1 MKQTI
6 TESQF
11 RDAFRDIRPDNFSY
25 AALGELYEWL
35 EQYEDDT
42 GSEMELDVIALCC
55 DFSEYT
61 LEELQNDYGYLMAG
75 EEQFFDFDSLTI
87 ENWAEFLNDH
97 TMVIP
102 VSYHNSIAPDM
113 DTESL
118 IVQAF

>member
-11 RDAFRDIRPDNFSY
+11 RDAFHDIRPNNFSY

-35 EQYEDDT
+35 EQYEEDT
-42 GSEMELDVIALCC
+42 ETEVELDVIAICC

-61 LEELQNDYGYLMAG
+61 LEELQNDYGYMD
-75 EEQFFDFDSLTI
+75 EDSKEWDLD
-87 ENWAEFLNDH
+87 EWAEFLNDH
-97 TMVIP
+97 TIVIP
-102 VSYHNSIAPDM
+102 VSYHNSIVPEL

-118 IVQAF
+118 IIQAF

>member
-35 EQYEDDT
+35 EQYEEDT
-42 GSEMELDVIALCC
+42 DTEVELDVIAICC

-61 LEELQNDYGYLMAG
+61 LEELQNDYGYM
-75 EEQFFDFDSLTI
+75 DDDSKEWDLD
-87 ENWAEFLNDH
+87 EWAEFLNDH
-97 TMVIP
+97 TFVIP
-102 VSYHNSIAPDM
+102 VNYHNSISPDM
-113 DTESL
+113 NVESL

>member
-11 RDAFRDIRPDNFSY
+11 RDAFRDIRPNNFSY

-35 EQYEDDT
+35 EQYEEDT
-42 GSEMELDVIALCC
+42 EQEMELDVIALCC

-61 LEELQNDYGYLMAG
+61 LEELENDYGYLAEG
-75 EEQFFDFDSLTI
+75 EELETL
-87 ENWAEFLNDH
+87 EEWADFLNDH
-97 TMVIP
+97 TFVIP
-102 VSYHNSIAPDM
+102 VSYSNSIAPEM